1 MYFTVMINNLQLNV
15 LLAYDNQIERGR
27 HDDGEPQTT
36 GNGKCIQKICPD
48 LVMPRPVCLPWP
60 IRLLV

>member
-27 HDDGEPQTT
+27 HDDGA
-36 GNGKCIQKICPD
+36 GNGKFWKI
-48 LVMPRPVCLPWP
+48 W
-60 IRLLV
+60 